1 MFDDPLAGELSIP
14 NVLAPGE
21 TERGLDHFGDAQVC
35 DHVGGLTGR
44 YCQRGIR
51 ADERL
56 SHAAIN
62 LDVESGDRDARVLPS
77 PNGLA
82 AREGPQWAR
91 STSGMGMSSRWSS
104 LG

>member
-1 MFDDPLAGELSIP
+1 MFDDPLAGELSIL

-21 TERGLDHFGDAQVC
+21 TERGLDHFGDAHVR
-35 DHVGGLTGR
+35 DHVVGLTGR

-62 LDVESGDRDARVLPS
+62 LDVGGEAVTVRA
-77 PNGLA
+77 
-82 AREGPQWAR
+82 
-91 STSGMGMSSRWSS
+91 SRRWV
-104 LG
+104 G